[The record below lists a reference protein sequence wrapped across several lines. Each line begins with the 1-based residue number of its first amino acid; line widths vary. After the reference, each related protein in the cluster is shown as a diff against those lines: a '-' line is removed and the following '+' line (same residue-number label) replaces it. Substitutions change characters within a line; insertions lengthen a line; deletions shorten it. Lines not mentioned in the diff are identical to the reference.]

1 MPISEVDKMA
11 VLIVFDQQKDKRAL
25 PFEFVL
31 PLPKVVNPRAINRTA
46 KLADAFRHRGT
57 SHSGENVFTNSIE
70 KTGERA
76 STDDVLRLLGTRGA
90 EARA

>member
-1 MPISEVDKMA
+1 MPITEAHKIA
-11 VLIVFDQQKDKRAL
+11 ALIVFDQQKDKRAL

-57 SHSGENVFTNSIE
+57 SHSDENAFTNSIG
-70 KTGERA
+70 KTRERT
-76 STDDVLRLLGTRGA
+76 STEDVLRLLGARGA

>member
-1 MPISEVDKMA
+1 MPITEVDKIA

-57 SHSGENVFTNSIE
+57 SHSGENAFTNSIE

-90 EARA
+90 EARV

>member
-31 PLPKVVNPRAINRTA
+31 PLLKVVNPRAINRTA

-57 SHSGENVFTNSIE
+57 SHSGENEFTNSIE

-76 STDDVLRLLGTRGA
+76 RTDDVLRLLGTRGA